1 MSIWLDR
8 GAFDRIGWSGFGWT
22 GLGWAQSFEAP
33 RARLFKTRLLLLPL
47 ALLFA
52 AGVWLVM
59 SGSRGGMTGSGTPTL
74 AAAMVQSS
82 DDPVPQAISYDPLPR

>member
-1 MSIWLDR
+1 MASNRQDSREDR

-22 GLGWAQSFEAP
+22 GIGWAQSFEAP

-52 AGVWLVM
+52 AGIWL
-59 SGSRGGMTGSGTPTL
+59 GCRAR
-74 AAAMVQSS
+74 AAA
-82 DDPVPQAISYDPLPR
+82 